1 MERIWLFGEK
11 RKGIPEKGNMGK
23 ILELEMHMFWG
34 TVKNTVLLG
43 VLFCFLSWRVWDK
56 VRLERN
62 LNIIYLVETICGFRL
77 GEWHDDLS
85 TLQILNWWQCSQ

>member
-43 VLFCFLSWRVWDK
+43 VLFFIMKS
-56 VRLERN
+56 VR
-62 LNIIYLVETICGFRL
+62 
-77 GEWHDDLS
+77 
-85 TLQILNWWQCSQ
+85 